1 MVLTP
6 PRLPILTL
14 DERQLTPA
22 LGYVFN
28 IKWLMPGESIVSILW
43 RFARANAMP
52 GHELVHLLGPNVDP
66 YEGVEPVHGAI
77 DIIRLRRMLNLP
89 VKVLRASLLD
99 GEQRNRYHRFFR
111 YCRQCA
117 AHGYHSVLY
126 QLEGEYQCP
135 AHRRAL
141 EIRCLHCGHETPY
154 LLNAS
159 LIEAPYRCPL
169 CRTPYCYWRGSPV
182 LAPPTMRKQDRI
194 AITRQC
200 FLRLFKGGVASRA
213 RSMAQSQQWKVGP

>member
-77 DIIRLRRMLNLP
+77 DIIRMRSVTGVYP
-89 VKVLRASLLD
+89 
-99 GEQRNRYHRFFR
+99 
-111 YCRQCA
+111 A
-117 AHGYHSVLY
+117 A
-126 QLEGEYQCP
+126 P
-135 AHRRAL
+135 
-141 EIRCLHCGHETPY
+141 
-154 LLNAS
+154 
-159 LIEAPYRCPL
+159 
-169 CRTPYCYWRGSPV
+169 
-182 LAPPTMRKQDRI
+182 
-194 AITRQC
+194 
-200 FLRLFKGGVASRA
+200 RA
-213 RSMAQSQQWKVGP
+213 RSIGVHLHGGGHLWLTKTQS